1 MRTISASIALLL
13 LLPLIPKAQNGH
25 LIDSIRVIAA
35 AAKGHTGVVIRE
47 GVHQP
52 VRADESTREAVI
64 ARLAIESF

>member
-1 MRTISASIALLL
+1 M
-13 LLPLIPKAQNGH
+13 IPKAQNGH